1 MDSLKN
7 QVGGSHYKNKKMQ
20 PIQLIVGAKCD
31 FIQGNI
37 IKYISR
43 HEEKNG
49 KEDIQ
54 KAIQY
59 AQLALDLCP
68 EDKHY
73 CNIGLGFAFCRINEM
88 SPIETQIIIST
99 LQQDYKMV
107 ERHCNQLITK
117 RYSD

>member
-1 MDSLKN
+1 MDSLKH
-7 QVGGSHYKNKKMQ
+7 QIGGTHYMSMKMQ

-43 HEEKNG
+43 YKNKNG
-49 KEDIQ
+49 EEDLQ
-54 KAIQY
+54 KVIQY

-73 CNIGLGFAFCRINEM
+73 CNIGLGHSFCKINNFSYPETSVVIFALQHDYRSVI
-88 SPIETQIIIST
+88 TQ
-99 LQQDYKMV
+99 
-107 ERHCNQLITK
+107 CNKLIDK
-117 RYSD
+117 LNDN